1 MYLVLEQG
9 PEIGGRGAEPVND
22 TPPDDSADPE
32 NSQGDERP
40 EDRAPSESGYFR
52 GERGRTVPRSAWWIL
67 AAALALLLV
76 FVLVRPVW
84 FTRDVDD
91 TSLDVPADRHYTKSL
106 SGAGY
111 DDGVWLTDDSPS
123 TTFAVTFPAD
133 SAREQTRLRLTGT
146 TQVAQDSVV
155 FLTVRMDGQ
164 QVYKSEL
171 ARGDANEL
179 NLMVDVPEQLSS
191 DGQVRVQVQVE
202 GTLDNRTCTP
212 DHAAGMQVHLDPAS
226 VVEGAL
232 SERVHTVRDAVVS
245 WDRRL
250 TLVLADQSDEWRGA
264 AAQMGIALTGAG
276 YEVTYSETMPG
287 SGVQNAVALGSA
299 ERLAG
304 LGWSASEGTD
314 GGIVLGTVDDT
325 PVVGVL
331 APNGDLISQFL
342 TDPLAATADS
352 DRSDPQA
359 LATTPLGGNE
369 VSLDALGADTSV
381 VQIAEDHRWRIG
393 YSLADLPGG
402 RLPQSVRV
410 AMALPASPDDLTW
423 ILNVQLNG
431 QLVESRRLDETSAQ
445 AVIELP
451 ASAQLLENTLTL
463 TVQRDRD
470 LGGCDVR
477 VTTYPMQ
484 LEAASALVLGD
495 DPGAGFTALP
505 RTLAPGFAV
514 YWPEAAQS
522 SAVDELNATVPVLT
536 TFIPTHYD
544 PVFEWNSQPA
554 PGRPFVLIGQSPDVN
569 PPVRIQDGRIVAGS
583 ETPALNISSFDDGM
597 VVETATSTTGAGGL
611 VIQYVGAPGTV
622 PLPDFGSESARVV
635 TAQGSVIVEGD
646 GTTAP
651 SAPVRVNAPR

>member
-226 VVEGAL
+226 VVEAAL

-287 SGVQNAVALGSA
+287 SGVQNAVALAPPKGWQASA
-299 ERLAG
+299 GPPRREQTGASFSARSTTHRSWACWRRTATDLA
-304 LGWSASEGTD
+304 
-314 GGIVLGTVDDT
+314 V
-325 PVVGVL
+325 
-331 APNGDLISQFL
+331 
-342 TDPLAATADS
+342 S
-352 DRSDPQA
+352 DRPAGCHCRFRPERSAGARHHTARWERGEPGCA
-359 LATTPLGGNE
+359 R
-369 VSLDALGADTSV
+369 ADTSV

-583 ETPALNISSFDDGM
+583 ETPA
-597 VVETATSTTGAGGL
+597 
-611 VIQYVGAPGTV
+611 
-622 PLPDFGSESARVV
+622 
-635 TAQGSVIVEGD
+635 
-646 GTTAP
+646 
-651 SAPVRVNAPR
+651 